1 MNRLILPRNQ
11 RVQIETEARV
21 AAPRECCGLVEG
33 TSVGGTFVVT
43 AVHPMPNVAAAAD
56 AFEIDPA
63 GHIALRRALRGTGRE
78 IIGCYHSH
86 PDSQPEP
93 SARDRAAAIGTGFV
107 WLIAALTAPDRAAIA
122 AFLFDGSGFLPLP
135 ILQTAS
141 LDPVRRP
148 RL

>member
-1 MNRLILPRNQ
+1 VNRLILPRDP
-11 RVQIETEARV
+11 RVRIESEARA

-33 TSVGGTFVVT
+33 TDVGGTFVVT
-43 AVHPMPNVAAAAD
+43 AIHPTANVAAAAD

-63 GHIALRRALRGTGRE
+63 GHIALLRALRGTGRG

-86 PDSQPEP
+86 PGGRPEP
-93 SARDRAAAIGTGFV
+93 SARDREAAVEAGFV
-107 WLIAALTAPDRAAIA
+107 WLIAAWSGPDRAAIA
-122 AFLFDGSGFLPLP
+122 AFLFGGNGFSPLP
-135 ILQTAS
+135 ILHTAS